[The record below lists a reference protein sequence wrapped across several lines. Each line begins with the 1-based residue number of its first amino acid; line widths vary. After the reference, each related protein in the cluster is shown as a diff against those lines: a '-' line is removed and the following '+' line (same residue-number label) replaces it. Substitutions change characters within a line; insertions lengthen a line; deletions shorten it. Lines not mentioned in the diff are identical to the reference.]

1 MNSSKS
7 APAMPARLWV
17 AIGALLLGA
26 AAMAAFYFYDL
37 PIAQA
42 VYRPDTV
49 FGTVLDAA
57 APTVPPLIA
66 LFLLLATA
74 QSGVSRPA
82 ALAEWG
88 FAAIA
93 AWIAVHECNKY
104 GALGWPWFVQG
115 IAAALLLGLGAVAA
129 RRCRPDPVALRRLTV
144 CAIGMILLTL
154 GLTEL
159 LKNLWGR
166 QRFCTLPNTDAFT
179 DWLTRNGAP
188 ASDAF
193 KSFPSGH
200 TANVGSILLLTLF
213 PYAFPA
219 LRRHRIALGVL
230 AGAVILLTAFS
241 RMVEGMHYA
250 SDVTAGA
257 MIAIVCWILSE
268 RWLNHI
274 RKRTAPAQQT

>member
-1 MNSSKS
+1 MQRTF
-7 APAMPARLWV
+7 PVRLRIAAAV
-17 AIGALLLGA
+17 LLLGA
-26 AAMAAFYFYDL
+26 AALAAFYFYDL

-42 VYRPDTV
+42 VYRPDTL
-49 FGTVLDAA
+49 FGSVMDAA

-82 ALAEWG
+82 AVAEWIG
-88 FAAIA
+88 AAA
-93 AWIAVHECNKY
+93 AAVLAVHECSKY
-104 GALGWPWFVQG
+104 GVFGWSWPVQC
-115 IAAALLLGLGAVAA
+115 AVAVPLLALTAVLA
-129 RRCRPDPVALRRLTV
+129 RRCSADPAALRRLTA
-144 CAIGMILLTL
+144 CAVAMILLTL
-154 GLTEL
+154 GTTEL

-166 QRFCTLPNTDAFT
+166 QRFCTLTDFSQFT
-179 DWLTRNGAP
+179 DWLTRSGRP

-219 LRRHRIALGVL
+219 LRKHRTALGML
-230 AGAVILLTAFS
+230 AAAVILLTAFS
-241 RMVEGMHYA
+241 RMLEGMHYA

-257 MIAIVCWILSE
+257 LIAVLW
-268 RWLNHI
+268 WL
-274 RKRTAPAQQT
+274 AAAQWMAKS